1 MKNLLVLQSGGPTAV
16 INSSLA
22 GVIKGA
28 FDFLNKDSI
37 VYGALNGIEGIESE
51 QLVNLD
57 IFKDEKN
64 LSLLKQT
71 PSSYLG
77 SCRKKLPSVEEG
89 KDTYSK
95 LFDVFEKYSIEY
107 VCCIGGNDS
116 MDTTDKL
123 SKYAKEYGKSVRVIG
138 VPKTIDNDLAM
149 TDHTPGYGSSA
160 KFISNSIR
168 QISLDTAV
176 YKLKSVVVLES
187 MGRNAGWLT
196 AAASLANDGSDIC
209 ADIICLP
216 EITVEKD
223 KLLQR
228 IEEVSKTKNAIIV
241 AVSEGVKDKTG
252 NYIKADSNNG
262 GYDKFGHAILGGAGK
277 TVESWISK
285 EIGFKTRNI
294 ELSTLQRCF
303 AQGASL
309 CDVEE
314 AFSAGYNGAKA
325 ATEGKTG
332 IMIGFKRVCDNPYKM
347 EITTFPVSEI
357 ANKEKAVPRSMISES
372 GFEMT
377 EEYKR
382 YALPLI
388 AGEPN
393 LCYKNGLLQFAPK
406 NF

>member
-28 FDFLNKDSI
+28 CDFLSKDSVI
-37 VYGALNGIEGIESE
+37 YGALNGIEGIEAE
-51 QLVNLD
+51 KLVNLD
-57 IFKDEKN
+57 VFKDEKN

-71 PSSYLG
+71 PASYLG
-77 SCRKKLPSVEEG
+77 TCRKKLPSVEES
-89 KDTYSK
+89 KDTYKK
-95 LFDVFEKYSIEY
+95 LFEVFEKNNIEY

-123 SKYAKEYGKSVRVIG
+123 STYAKEYGKSVRVIG

-149 TDHTPGYGSSA
+149 TDHTPGYGSAA
-160 KFISNSIR
+160 KFIANSVR
-168 QISLDTAV
+168 QVALDAAV
-176 YKLKSVVVLES
+176 YKLKSVIVLEA

-196 AAASLANDGSDIC
+196 AAASLANDGGDAGVDIV
-209 ADIICLP
+209 CLP
-216 EITVEKD
+216 EIAVEKD

-228 IEEVSKTKNAIIV
+228 IEEISKTKNAIIV

-262 GYDKFGHAILGGAGK
+262 GYDKFGHAILGGSGK
-277 TVESWISK
+277 TVENWIPK
-285 EIGFKTRNI
+285 ELGFKTRCI
-294 ELSTLQRCF
+294 ELSLLQRCF
-303 AQGASL
+303 SQGASL

-314 AFSAGYNGAKA
+314 AFMAGYNGAKA
-325 ATEGKTG
+325 AIEGKTG
-332 IMIGFKRVCDNPYKM
+332 IMIGFKRVSENPYKM
-347 EITTFPVSEI
+347 EITSFPVSEI
-357 ANKEKAVPRSMISES
+357 ANKEKIVPKSMISES

>member
-28 FDFLNKDSI
+28 FDFLSKDSI

-71 PSSYLG
+71 PASYLG
-77 SCRKKLPSVEEG
+77 TCRKKLPSVEEG

-95 LFDVFEKYSIEY
+95 LFEVFEKYNIEY

-123 SKYAKEYGKSVRVIG
+123 STYAKEYGKSIRVIG
-138 VPKTIDNDLAM
+138 VPKTIDNDLVM

-160 KFISNSIR
+160 KFIANSIR
-168 QISLDTAV
+168 QIALDTAV
-176 YKLKSVVVLES
+176 YKLKSVVVLEA

-196 AAASLANDGSDIC
+196 AAASLANDETNMGVDIV
-209 ADIICLP
+209 CLP
-216 EITVEKD
+216 EIAVEKD

-252 NYIKADSNNG
+252 NYIKANSNDG

-277 TVESWISK
+277 TVESWIPK
-285 EIGFKTRNI
+285 ELGFKTRSI

-347 EITTFPVSEI
+347 EITSFPVKEI
-357 ANKEKAVPRSMISES
+357 ANKEKVVPRSMISEN

-388 AGEPN
+388 GGEPN